1 MNKLFKFY
9 MTALLVVFFSFA
21 ANITFAEDATPS
33 GTVTIETTAVAIGVG
48 FNWGDG
54 VLYFQGKEYPFK
66 VKGVSIVDIGIAKV
80 SAVGDVYHLK
90 TVDDF
95 SGTFS
100 AIATRMPMYPLSLMV
115 TEPRP
120 HASVVPAKSTQ
131 PNSRV
136 RRMLVVGAILV
147 VECGL

>member
-9 MTALLVVFFSFA
+9 MTALLVIFFSFA

-80 SAVGDVYHLK
+80 SAVGDVYHLN

-95 SGTFS
+95 PGTFS
-100 AIATRMPMYPLSLMV
+100 AAEAGIAIGAGVGGQIM
-115 TEPRP
+115 ENQKK
-120 HASVVPAKSTQ
+120 VVLKLTSKKAGIQLKLAP
-131 PNSRV
+131 
-136 RRMLVVGAILV
+136 
-147 VECGL
+147 EGLEIKLK